1 MITELLD
8 YTKKAL
14 SDEQAAGVA
23 LALADQ
29 ITQMTAALEELKTQ
43 LRAVAEQA
51 RGSESVVLIRG
62 VDSESVMVGDVTV
75 TFPRP
80 QGVLSKSFNPTK
92 VRALLGDAVF
102 DLYFEQKVALRKG
115 VLDTLRERKEDASLP
130 ETEFEVVFSSI
141 DITEQTPRVGFR
153 PISQG
158 LLVAR
163 YR

>member
-80 QGVLSKSFNPTK
+80 QGVL
-92 VRALLGDAVF
+92 
-102 DLYFEQKVALRKG
+102 
-115 VLDTLRERKEDASLP
+115 
-130 ETEFEVVFSSI
+130 
-141 DITEQTPRVGFR
+141 
-153 PISQG
+153 
-158 LLVAR
+158 
-163 YR
+163 